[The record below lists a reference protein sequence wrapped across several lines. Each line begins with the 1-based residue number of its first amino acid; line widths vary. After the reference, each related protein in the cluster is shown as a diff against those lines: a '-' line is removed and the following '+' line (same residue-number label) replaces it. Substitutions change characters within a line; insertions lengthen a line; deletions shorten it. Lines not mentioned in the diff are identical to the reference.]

1 MPQMVQNVGRYAR
14 HVDLIGPV
22 AWERLCSLR
31 VLVAG
36 CGGLGSHVLDLL
48 ARLAPMRLEL
58 WDPGVL
64 DEPDL
69 NRQSLYVP
77 ADLGSRKAEA
87 AKRRLLEIN
96 GDLRVAIRTEPIQ
109 ADSLAGTAF
118 GGIDACFDCLD
129 SFAARAGLEKA
140 VIAAG
145 KRQGG
150 SALPI
155 FHGGVSGFYGQA
167 ATITPP
173 EPGYG
178 QLFGPGF
185 ETVPADPKPVFPPAV
200 AIVASLQVSEF
211 IAWLKS
217 DGEPRGLELVTVDC
231 VRNSFD
237 RIHIE

>member
-1 MPQMVQNVGRYAR
+1 MAGSDRVYDRYAR
-14 HVDLIGPV
+14 HRDLIGPGG
-22 AWERLCSLR
+22 WERLCSLR

-77 ADLGSRKAEA
+77 ADLGSLKAEA
-87 AKRRLLEIN
+87 ARRRLLEIN
-96 GDLRVAIRTEPIQ
+96 PELQVVIRVEPIL
-109 ADSLAGTAF
+109 ADSFAGQAF

-129 SFAARAGLEKA
+129 SFSARAGLEKA
-140 VIAAG
+140 VIAARG
-145 KRQGG
+145 RQSG
-150 SALPI
+150 ATLPI

-167 ATITPP
+167 AAITPP
-173 EPGYG
+173 EPGYAH
-178 QLFGPGF
+178 LFGPGF

-211 IAWLKS
+211 VSWLKS
-217 DGEPRGLELVTVDC
+217 DGASRGLELVTVDC

-237 RIHIE
+237 RIRIG

>member
-1 MPQMVQNVGRYAR
+1 MPQSDVRAGRYAR
-14 HVDLIGPV
+14 HVDLIGTTG
-22 AWERLCSLR
+22 WERLCSMR
-31 VLVAG
+31 ILVAG

-48 ARLAPMRLEL
+48 ARLAPFRLEL
-58 WDPGVL
+58 WDPGLL

-77 ADLGSRKAEA
+77 ADLGSRKAETA
-87 AKRRLLEIN
+87 RLRLLEIN
-96 GDLRVAIRTEPIQ
+96 GDLQVAIRTEPIQ
-109 ADSLAGTAF
+109 ADSLVGTDF
-118 GGIDACFDCLD
+118 GGVDACFDCLD
-129 SFAARAGLEKA
+129 SFASRAGLEKA

-145 KRQGG
+145 ERQTG
-150 SALPI
+150 SSLPI

-173 EPGYG
+173 GHGYEH
-178 QLFGPGF
+178 LFGPGF
-185 ETVPADPKPVFPPAV
+185 ENVPADPKPVFPPAV

-217 DGEPRGLELVTVDC
+217 EGTPRGLELVTVDC

-237 RIHIE
+237 RIRIE